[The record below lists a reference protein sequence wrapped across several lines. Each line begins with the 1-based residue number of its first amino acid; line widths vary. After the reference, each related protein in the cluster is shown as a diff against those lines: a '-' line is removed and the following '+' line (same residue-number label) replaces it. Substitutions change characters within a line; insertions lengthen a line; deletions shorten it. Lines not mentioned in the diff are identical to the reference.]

1 VESAV
6 GLAERL
12 RLVVEQLPLDIPAT
26 GEPARVTISAGVA
39 GVDTA
44 ATGSITD
51 LIARADAALYSA
63 KTSGRNRVIQASGTP
78 PA

>member
-1 VESAV
+1 
-6 GLAERL
+6 
-12 RLVVEQLPLDIPAT
+12 VEQLPLEIPAT

-39 GVDTA
+39 GVDSA
-44 ATGSITD
+44 ATGSVAD

-63 KTSGRNRVIQASGTP
+63 KDAGRNRVIQASGAP